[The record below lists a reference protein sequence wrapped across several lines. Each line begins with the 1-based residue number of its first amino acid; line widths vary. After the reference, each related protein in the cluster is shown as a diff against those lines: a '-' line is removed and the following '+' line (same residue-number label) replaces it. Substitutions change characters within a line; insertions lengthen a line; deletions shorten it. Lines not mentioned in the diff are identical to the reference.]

1 METDQNG
8 QKFQG
13 TLSWSK
19 REKNL
24 ERKRKRNLLDKLA
37 GCEVY
42 FLADYLNNLFDFG
55 QICPEKREI
64 DFVRYNLSLKKIELK
79 EERRRPTDFSLSHKG
94 NMFPL
99 PVLKQKL
106 FALLHWCFLAW
117 ICTVLVNHNLNKVF
131 RGSVRV

>member
-1 METDQNG
+1 MISQASL
-8 QKFQG
+8 
-13 TLSWSK
+13 LSGKIAAHYNDEQLVERQIEEELWHE
-19 REKNL
+19 RLAGANEKKNR
-24 ERKRKRNLLDKLA
+24 ERKRKGNLLDKLA

-55 QICPEKREI
+55 QIFPEKREI

-79 EERRRPTDFSLSHKG
+79 EERRPLTDFLLSQKG

-106 FALLHWCFLAW
+106 FALLH
-117 ICTVLVNHNLNKVF
+117 
-131 RGSVRV
+131 

>member
-1 METDQNG
+1 MISQASL
-8 QKFQG
+8 
-13 TLSWSK
+13 LSGK
-19 REKNL
+19 IAAHYKDERLVERQIREELWQERLAEANEKKNL

-64 DFVRYNLSLKKIELK
+64 DFVRYNLSQKKIELK
-79 EERRRPTDFSLSHKG
+79 EERRPLTDFSLSQKG

-106 FALLHWCFLAW
+106 FALLH
-117 ICTVLVNHNLNKVF
+117 
-131 RGSVRV
+131 